1 MYQQKNETSVSKSEP
16 LIPTSKT
23 SIRQDAI
30 AGFLVFL
37 IALPLCLAIA
47 RASGFPPISGIWT
60 AVIGGI
66 VCTLLGSSQLTI
78 KGPAAGMIVIVL
90 GAVTDLGGEFG
101 ANLSDPERLILGYK
115 LALGVG
121 VVAAGIQILFGIFRV
136 GKWVD
141 FFPLTPVHGMLAA
154 IGLIIIAKQ
163 SYEVIGVSARKG
175 AEPLEL
181 LGDFPHAIAQMN
193 PGIALIGLVSLVILF
208 GYPYVR
214 GQRLK
219 AIPAQF
225 IVLVVAVCMGIFMDL
240 DHWHSYQLPF
250 GLPNGFAGKE
260 FELGPRFLVDIPS
273 VLQDPLKAF
282 AFPDFRAIGTQ
293 KGIQY
298 VILFC
303 LVGSLESLL
312 SARAIE
318 LLDPWKRRTN
328 YNRELIAVGFAN
340 LLTSLVGGLPM
351 IAEIVRSKANV
362 DSGGK
367 TKNANLF
374 HGLFLL
380 AFVLFL
386 PGLIHKIPL
395 AALGAMLVY
404 TGFRLANPNE
414 FVRVFKVGSEQ
425 FVVFVVTIVAT
436 LATDL
441 LIGIGIGIFT
451 KLAFHLWNGCPV
463 RNIFKADVHG
473 IMQDEQHVLLIV
485 NHAAVFS
492 NWLGLSQVIQQ
503 NIDQYDSVV
512 LDLSRT
518 RLVDHT
524 VMEKLHHA
532 IDEANRVGK
541 NLTVIGLDG
550 HRSLSSHPLSARK
563 ITVKRAVG
571 SEA

>member
-1 MYQQKNETSVSKSEP
+1 MNINNKSYSPGDLTEP
-16 LIPTSKT
+16 NRIS
-23 SIRQDAI
+23 SWRNDFV

-47 RASGFPPISGIWT
+47 RASGFPPIAGIWT
-60 AVIGGI
+60 AVIGGV
-66 VCTLLGSSQLTI
+66 VCTLLGNSELTI

-90 GAVTDLGGEFG
+90 GAVTDFSAEFG
-101 ANLSDPERLILGYK
+101 QGLSDPEKLMVGYK

-121 VVAAGIQILFGIFRV
+121 VIAASVQILFGLLRV

-163 SYEVIGVSARKG
+163 SYEVIGVSAAKG

-181 LGDFPHAIAQMN
+181 LRDFPHALTEMN

-208 GYPYVR
+208 CFPYVR
-214 GQRLK
+214 GQKLK
-219 AIPAQF
+219 AIPSQF
-225 IVLVVAVCMGIFMDL
+225 IVLVVAVCMGLFMDL
-240 DHWHSYQLPF
+240 DHWHKYRLPF
-250 GLPNGFAGKE
+250 QFPWASAATE
-260 FELGPRFLVDIPS
+260 FELGPRFLVDIPH
-273 VLQDPLKAF
+273 VLKDASKAF
-282 AFPDFRAIGTQ
+282 AFPDFRGVWSFTGLKYI
-293 KGIQY
+293 
-298 VILFC
+298 VLFS

-318 LLDPWKRRTN
+318 LLDPWKRKTN
-328 YNRELIAVGFAN
+328 YNRELVAVGIAN
-340 LLTSLVGGLPM
+340 LLASLIGGLPM

-362 DSGGK
+362 DSGGR

-380 AFVLFL
+380 AFVLL
-386 PGLIHKIPL
+386 IPGLIHKIPL

-414 FVRVFKVGSEQ
+414 FVRVFNVGREQ
-425 FVVFVVTIVAT
+425 LAVFVVTIVAT

-441 LIGIGIGIFT
+441 LIGIGVGIATKIG
-451 KLAFHLWNGCPV
+451 FHLWNGCPV
-463 RNIFKADVHG
+463 QNVFRADVQG
-473 IMQDEQHVLLIV
+473 VIQDDRHVLLIV

-492 NWLGLSQVIQQ
+492 NWLGLNKVIQQ
-503 NIDQYDSVV
+503 NLQEYDSVV

-524 VMEKLHHA
+524 VMERLHQA
-532 IDEANRVGK
+532 IDEAKRLGK
-541 NLTVIGLDG
+541 ELKIIGLES
-550 HRSLSSHPLSARK
+550 HRSLSSHPLSAK
-563 ITVKRAVG
+563 KGVVN
-571 SEA
+571 

>member
-1 MYQQKNETSVSKSEP
+1 MSEKASASTSTDLTPPVPMKSV
-16 LIPTSKT
+16 
-23 SIRQDAI
+23 RNDVI

-47 RASGFPPISGIWT
+47 RASGFPPIAGIWT
-60 AVIGGI
+60 AVIGGV
-66 VCTLLGSSQLTI
+66 VCTLLGNSQLTI

-90 GAVTDLGGEFG
+90 GAVTDLGNQFG
-101 ANLSDPERLILGYK
+101 PDLGDPEKLMLGYK

-121 VVAAGIQILFGIFRV
+121 VVAAVIQICFGLFRV

-163 SYEVIGVSARKG
+163 SYEVIGVSAAKG

-181 LGDFPHAIAQMN
+181 LRDFPHALTQMN
-193 PGIALIGLVSLVILF
+193 PGIALIGGISLVILF
-208 GYPYVR
+208 CFPYIR
-214 GQRLK
+214 GQKLK
-219 AIPAQF
+219 AVPAQF
-225 IVLVVAVCMGIFMDL
+225 IVLVVALCMGLFMDL
-240 DHWHSYQLPF
+240 DHWHKYRLPF
-250 GLPNGFAGKE
+250 QFPGASANTE
-260 FELGPRFLVDIPS
+260 FELGPRFLVDIPH
-273 VLQDPLKAF
+273 VLKDASKAF
-282 AFPDFRAIGTQ
+282 AIPDFRGIFTQ
-293 KGIQY
+293 TGIKY
-298 VILFC
+298 IILFS

-318 LLDPWKRRTN
+318 LLDPWKRKTN
-328 YNRELIAVGFAN
+328 YNRELLAVGFAN
-340 LLTSLVGGLPM
+340 LLSSLIGGLPM

-362 DSGGK
+362 DSGGR

-380 AFVLFL
+380 AFVLL
-386 PGLIHKIPL
+386 IPGLIHKIPL

-425 FVVFVVTIVAT
+425 FVVFVVTIIAT

-441 LIGIGIGIFT
+441 LIGVGIGIAT
-451 KLAFHLWNGCPV
+451 KLAFHLWNGVPV
-463 RNIFKADVHG
+463 KNIFRADVQG
-473 IMQDEQHVLLIV
+473 VVQDEQHMLLIV

-492 NWLGLSQVIQQ
+492 NWLGLSQVIQE
-503 NIDQYDSVV
+503 NFKQYDSVV

-532 IDEANRVGK
+532 VDEAKRAGK
-541 NLTVIGLDG
+541 ELKIIGLEG
-550 HRSLSSHPLSARK
+550 HRSLSSHPLSAK
-563 ITVKRAVG
+563 KGHTNQAVSSG
-571 SEA
+571 NT

>member
-1 MYQQKNETSVSKSEP
+1 MSEKASSSTSADLTPPVPMKSV
-16 LIPTSKT
+16 
-23 SIRQDAI
+23 RNDVI

-47 RASGFPPISGIWT
+47 RASGFPPIAGIWT
-60 AVIGGI
+60 AVIGGV
-66 VCTLLGSSQLTI
+66 VCTLLGNSQLTI

-90 GAVTDLGGEFG
+90 GAVTDLGNQFG
-101 ANLSDPERLILGYK
+101 PDLGDPEKLMLGYK

-121 VVAAGIQILFGIFRV
+121 VVAAVIQICFGIFRV

-163 SYEVIGVSARKG
+163 SYEVIGVSAAKG

-181 LGDFPHAIAQMN
+181 LRDFPHALTQMN
-193 PGIALIGLVSLVILF
+193 PGIAMIGVISLVILF
-208 GYPYVR
+208 CFPYIR
-214 GQRLK
+214 GQKLK
-219 AIPAQF
+219 AVPAQF
-225 IVLVVAVCMGIFMDL
+225 IVLVVALCMGLFMDL
-240 DHWHSYQLPF
+240 DTWHKYRLPF
-250 GLPNGFAGKE
+250 QFPGASANTE
-260 FELGPRFLVDIPS
+260 FELGPRFLVDIPH
-273 VLQDPLKAF
+273 VLKDASKAF
-282 AFPDFRAIGTQ
+282 AIPDFRGIFTQ
-293 KGIQY
+293 TGIKY
-298 VILFC
+298 IILFS

-318 LLDPWKRRTN
+318 LLDPWKRKTN
-328 YNRELIAVGFAN
+328 YNRELLAVGGAN
-340 LLTSLVGGLPM
+340 LLSSLIGGLPM

-362 DSGGK
+362 DSGGR

-380 AFVLFL
+380 AFVLL
-386 PGLIHKIPL
+386 IPGLIHKIPL

-425 FVVFVVTIVAT
+425 FVVFVVTIIAT

-441 LIGIGIGIFT
+441 LIGVGIGIAT
-451 KLAFHLWNGCPV
+451 KLGFHLWNGVPV
-463 RNIFKADVHG
+463 KNIFRADVQG
-473 IMQDEQHVLLIV
+473 VVQDEQHMLLIV

-492 NWLGLSQVIQQ
+492 NWLGLSQVIQE
-503 NIDQYDSVV
+503 NFKEYDSVV

-532 IDEANRVGK
+532 VDEAKRAGK
-541 NLTVIGLDG
+541 ELKIIGLEG
-550 HRSLSSHPLSARK
+550 HRSLSSHPLSAK
-563 ITVKRAVG
+563 KGHTNQAMSSG
-571 SEA
+571 NS

>member
-1 MYQQKNETSVSKSEP
+1 MSEKASSSTSADLTPPVPMKSV
-16 LIPTSKT
+16 
-23 SIRQDAI
+23 RNDVI

-47 RASGFPPISGIWT
+47 RASGFPPIAGIWT
-60 AVIGGI
+60 AVIGGV
-66 VCTLLGSSQLTI
+66 VCTLLGNSQLTI

-90 GAVTDLGGEFG
+90 GAVTDLGNQFG
-101 ANLSDPERLILGYK
+101 PDLGDPEKLMLGYK

-121 VVAAGIQILFGIFRV
+121 VVAAVIQICFGIFRV

-163 SYEVIGVSARKG
+163 SYEVIGVSAAKG

-181 LGDFPHAIAQMN
+181 LRDFPHALTQMN
-193 PGIALIGLVSLVILF
+193 PGIAMIGVISLVVLF
-208 GYPYVR
+208 CFPYIR
-214 GQRLK
+214 GQKLK
-219 AIPAQF
+219 AVPAQF
-225 IVLVVAVCMGIFMDL
+225 IVLVVALCMGLFMDL
-240 DHWHSYQLPF
+240 DTWHKYRLPF
-250 GLPNGFAGKE
+250 QFPGASANTE
-260 FELGPRFLVDIPS
+260 FELGPRFLVDIPH
-273 VLQDPLKAF
+273 VLKDASKAF
-282 AFPDFRAIGTQ
+282 AIPDFRGIFTQ
-293 KGIQY
+293 TGIKY
-298 VILFC
+298 IILFS

-318 LLDPWKRRTN
+318 LLDPWKRKTN
-328 YNRELIAVGFAN
+328 YNRELLAVGVAN
-340 LLTSLVGGLPM
+340 LLSSLIGGLPM

-362 DSGGK
+362 DSGGR

-380 AFVLFL
+380 AFVLL
-386 PGLIHKIPL
+386 IPGLIHKIPL

-425 FVVFVVTIVAT
+425 FVVFVVTIIAT

-441 LIGIGIGIFT
+441 LIGVGIGIAT
-451 KLAFHLWNGCPV
+451 KLGFHLWNGVPV
-463 RNIFKADVHG
+463 KNIFRADVQG
-473 IMQDEQHVLLIV
+473 VVQDEQHMLLIV

-492 NWLGLSQVIQQ
+492 NWLGLSQVIQE
-503 NIDQYDSVV
+503 NFKEYDSVV

-532 IDEANRVGK
+532 VDEAKRAGK
-541 NLTVIGLDG
+541 ELKIIGLEG
-550 HRSLSSHPLSARK
+550 HRSLSSHPLSAK
-563 ITVKRAVG
+563 KGHTNQAMSSG
-571 SEA
+571 NS

>member
-1 MYQQKNETSVSKSEP
+1 MNQPNGEQPAACISNV
-16 LIPTSKT
+16 PTG
-23 SIRQDAI
+23 RQSLRRDAI

-37 IALPLCLAIA
+37 VALPLCLAIA
-47 RASGFPPISGIWT
+47 RASGFPPIAGVWT

-66 VCTLLGSSQLTI
+66 VCSFLGSSQLTI

-90 GAVTDLGGEFG
+90 GAVTDLGAEFG
-101 ANLSDPERLILGYK
+101 AGLSDTEKMLLGYK

-121 VVAAGIQILFGIFRV
+121 VVAALIQIVFGICRV

-163 SYEVIGVSARKG
+163 AYEVIGVAAVKG

-181 LGDFPHAIAQMN
+181 LTDFPHALAQTN
-193 PGIALIGLVSLVILF
+193 PGIALIGVVSLVILF
-208 GYPYVR
+208 GFPYVR
-214 GQRLK
+214 GEKLK

-225 IVLVVAVCMGIFMDL
+225 VVLVVALCMGIFMDL
-240 DHWHSYQLPF
+240 DQWHSYRFPV
-250 GLPNGFAGKE
+250 GLPGGMAGKE
-260 FELGPRFLVDIPS
+260 FELGPRFLVDIPA

-282 AFPDFRAIGTQ
+282 VFPDFRGVGTQ
-293 KGIQY
+293 TGIQY
-298 VILFC
+298 IVLFS

-318 LLDPWKRRTN
+318 LIDPWKRKTN
-328 YNRELIAVGFAN
+328 YNRELVAVGSAN
-340 LLTSLVGGLPM
+340 FLASMIGGLPM

-362 DSGGK
+362 DSGGR

-380 AFVLFL
+380 AFVLFI
-386 PGLIHKIPL
+386 PGLIQKIPL

-414 FVRVFKVGSEQ
+414 FVRVFRVGGEQ
-425 FVVFVVTIVAT
+425 FAVFLITIVAT

-441 LIGIGIGIFT
+441 LIGVGIGIAA
-451 KLAFHLWNGCPV
+451 KIAIHLWNGCPI
-463 RNIFKADVHG
+463 RSIFKADVQG
-473 IMQDEQHVLLIV
+473 IQQDEHHMVLV
-485 NHAAVFS
+485 VRDAAIFS
-492 NWLGLSQVIQQ
+492 NWLGLSRVIQQ
-503 NIDQYDSVV
+503 NVDQYDSVV
-512 LDLSRT
+512 VDLSRT

-524 VMEKLHHA
+524 VMDKLHHFVDDA
-532 IDEANRVGK
+532 KRNGK
-541 NLTVIGLDG
+541 ELTVVGLDR
-550 HRSLSSHPLSARK
+550 HSSLSNHPLSARK
-563 ITVKRAVG
+563 GQAKQSIGIGA
-571 SEA
+571 

>member
-1 MYQQKNETSVSKSEP
+1 MNQPKDEP
-16 LIPTSKT
+16 SGSLAVNAPTGRQ
-23 SIRQDAI
+23 SIRRDAI

-37 IALPLCLAIA
+37 VALPLCLAIA
-47 RASGFPPISGIWT
+47 RASGFPPIAGVWT

-66 VCTLLGSSQLTI
+66 VCSFLGSSQLTI

-101 ANLSDPERLILGYK
+101 AGLSDTEKLLLGYK

-121 VVAAGIQILFGIFRV
+121 VVAAAFQILFGFLRI

-163 SYEVIGVSARKG
+163 AYEVIGVSAAKG

-181 LGDFPHAIAQMN
+181 LTDFPHALAQTN
-193 PGIALIGLVSLVILF
+193 PGIALIGIVSLVILF
-208 GYPYVR
+208 GFPYVR
-214 GQRLK
+214 GERLK

-225 IVLVVAVCMGIFMDL
+225 VVLVVALCMGIFMDL
-240 DHWHSYQLPF
+240 DRWHSYRLPI
-250 GLPNGFAGKE
+250 GLPGGMAGKE

-282 AFPDFRAIGTQ
+282 VFPDFRAIGTQ
-293 KGIQY
+293 TGIQY
-298 VILFC
+298 IILFS

-318 LLDPWKRRTN
+318 LLDPWKRKTN
-328 YNRELIAVGFAN
+328 YNRELVAVGAAN
-340 LLTSLVGGLPM
+340 LLASMIGGLPM

-362 DSGGK
+362 DSGGR

-380 AFVLFL
+380 AFVLFI
-386 PGLIHKIPL
+386 PGLIQKIPL

-414 FVRVFKVGSEQ
+414 FVRVFKLGGEQ
-425 FVVFVVTIVAT
+425 FAVFIITIVAT

-441 LIGIGIGIFT
+441 LIGVGIGIAS
-451 KLAFHLWNGCPV
+451 KIAIHLWNGCPIQS
-463 RNIFKADVHG
+463 IFKADVQG
-473 IMQDEQHVLLIV
+473 IKQDEQHMVLVV

-492 NWLGLSQVIQQ
+492 NWLGLSRIIQN
-503 NIDQYDSVV
+503 NINQYESVV
-512 LDLSRT
+512 VDLSQT

-524 VMEKLHHA
+524 VMDKLHHFVDDA
-532 IDEANRVGK
+532 KRNGK
-541 NLTVIGLDG
+541 ELRVIGLER
-550 HRSLSSHPLSARK
+550 HSSLSNHPLSARK
-563 ITVKRAVG
+563 GQPKQSVASG
-571 SEA
+571 A